1 MTHSPRRRSPLAWA
15 SAPPASG
22 SVEGCSHSTLESPR
36 ATCVHAAHRLPS
48 ECRTRTREPH
58 PSTPR
63 ILRVASKV
71 SAQAGAACSR
81 RRRQRDAISPR
92 VWVSCSLPA
101 TRATQRTQRT
111 GPRTRAF
118 SHALNF
124 AAHTHA
130 CLIDLYKATRRA
142 LRPQA
147 QHESNLPTCHMHM
160 HVHAHVMLL
169 GGPRAPSLTVC
180 GSTLAKRPLQLRQSG
195 LRSPC
200 AESDRADEAPTSY

>member
-81 RRRQRDAISPR
+81 RRRRQRDAISPR

-101 TRATQRTQRT
+101 TRGDPADSSRKTRT
-111 GPRTRAF
+111 
-118 SHALNF
+118 HALNF

-147 QHESNLPTCHMHM
+147 QHESNLPTCHMH
-160 HVHAHVMLL
+160 AHDMLL

>member
-81 RRRQRDAISPR
+81 REGDSATRSRRR

-101 TRATQRTQRT
+101 TRGDPADSSDKTRT
-111 GPRTRAF
+111 
-118 SHALNF
+118 HALNF

-147 QHESNLPTCHMHM
+147 QHESNLPTCHMH
-160 HVHAHVMLL
+160 AHDMLL